1 MRFQSLIAVAVVS
14 LAASQ
19 LARGQDPSSHS
30 KQPLAPAKAGA
41 PGALSSEARN
51 PSAPAGPHVPF
62 VEGKPFA
69 EVLRRAKAENK
80 PVMLDVVASW
90 CGPCKIMDKTTFADP
105 GVVAWAKRTVIPAR
119 VDAERGEGRRI
130 SARYQAFSFPTI
142 IFLDGDG
149 NEIDR
154 LVGGFGAVEFQRGA
168 ETLLAGRSRF
178 LMALAK
184 LKAVWNAEEA
194 LPVSNALAARR
205 DLARVRPI
213 ALRIVSEEGDLG
225 RPEIFQVFAQLVAI
239 ETLDNDHSEETGDL
253 IATFLP
259 KLGNDPRRGFLAAAL
274 VTGLGS
280 RGDVATARSVAA
292 ETILAV
298 GEASPY
304 SADVL
309 AALGAAERGAG
320 NGPEALAAFQ
330 RAVALAERNGAAPGS
345 RVERQF
351 DLAEALAASGKLAEA
366 KKAYDA
372 GTAIGPLDTQLAA
385 RASRVALALKE
396 PAAAV
401 KHARHAVDLSSGED
415 ASAQAA
421 LAAALRANGDRA
433 GASAALRR
441 AAKLEPANPEYRVAS
456 PEAPKKK
463 AAKAS

>member
-1 MRFQSLIAVAVVS
+1 
-14 LAASQ
+14 
-19 LARGQDPSSHS
+19 
-30 KQPLAPAKAGA
+30 
-41 PGALSSEARN
+41 
-51 PSAPAGPHVPF
+51 
-62 VEGKPFA
+62 
-69 EVLRRAKAENK
+69 
-80 PVMLDVVASW
+80 MLDVVASW
-90 CGPCKIMDKTTFADP
+90 CGPCKIMDKTTFSDP
-105 GVVAWAKRTVIPAR
+105 AVVAWAKKSVIPAR
-119 VDAERGEGRRI
+119 VDAEKGEGRRI

-142 IFLDGDG
+142 VFLDGDG

-154 LVGGFGAVEFQRGA
+154 LVGGFSPVDFQRGA
-168 ETLLAGRSRF
+168 EALLTGRSRF
-178 LMALAK
+178 LMALAR
-184 LKAVWNAEEA
+184 LKAAWNAEEA
-194 LPVSNALAARR
+194 VPVSNILASRR

-225 RPEIFQVFAQLVAI
+225 RPEIFQVFAQLIAV
-239 ETLDNDHSEETGDL
+239 ETLDNDYSPETGDL

-259 KLGNDPRRGFLAAAL
+259 KLGNDPRRAFLAAAL
-274 VTGLGS
+274 VTGLGK
-280 RGDVATARSVAA
+280 RGDVAAARTVTA
-292 ETILAV
+292 ETFNAV

-304 SADVL
+304 SVDVL
-309 AALGAAERGAG
+309 AALGAAERKAG
-320 NGPEALAAFQ
+320 NGPEALVAFQ
-330 RAVALAERNGAAPGS
+330 RAAALAEKNGAAPGS

-396 PAAAV
+396 PAAAIR
-401 KHARHAVDLSSGED
+401 HARHAVELSSGED

-441 AAKLEPANPEYRVAS
+441 AAELEPANPEYRVAS